1 MTFYEYL
8 RTNGI
13 AAEIDLENWNIQ
25 YNDNIE
31 MVLKVNRVINNW
43 PELLRSATSIQN
55 YFLQFNYYSGRSVIN
70 VYRGGNYSG
79 DSGYYSLG
87 ARNFNYYIKI
97 TVVDGVVN
105 YYSGTDVDNINTLD
119 SSNAIGPTTEAQSG
133 TAVLFKT
140 NNNLGDISLYYIK
153 VTRNDE
159 LIHHY
164 MVTDEGIRDIVEEIT
179 FPYNT
184 ENYIFGPEIEPPTP
198 PTPPARYFNITLYR
212 NYSEKNRVGKNLEE
226 VVTLSGTLKDE
237 CSIIDPVIMIE
248 ADPVQIGGTNYLYI
262 PVFGRY
268 YFIQNFVIV
277 RTNLIR
283 LECHVDV
290 LESFADG
297 IKACSAIISKQENLW
312 NLYINDGT
320 FKTYQNP
327 MVLTKPFPQGFNTWE
342 FVLGVAGSDIQ
353 NEPEQEG
360 GNTP

>member
-1 MTFYEYL
+1 MTFHEFYN
-8 RTNGI
+8 TNGTI
-13 AAEIDLENWNIQ
+13 GPISLTNWNVR
-25 YNDNIE
+25 NSDNYEFVI
-31 MVLKVNRVINNW
+31 KVNSIPSTW
-43 PELLRSATSIQN
+43 PAILGVGNTN
-55 YFLQFNYYSGRSVIN
+55 MYYGFNYYSNRSSIN
-70 VYRGGNYSG
+70 AWRAGSYSG
-79 DSGYYSLG
+79 DAYYYTAG
-87 ARNFNYYIKI
+87 ARDFTK
-97 TVVDGVVN
+97 
-105 YYSGTDVDNINTLD
+105 
-119 SSNAIGPTTEAQSG
+119 
-133 TAVLFKT
+133 
-140 NNNLGDISLYYIK
+140 YIK
-153 VTRNDE
+153 VTVIDGIVTYYSGSDYNDISTVDSQAALGAVNATE
-159 LIHHY
+159 IGNPYLFVNNNNNAPNFNFYYLKVYREGDTIHHY
-164 MVTDEGIRDIVEEIT
+164 VSTDEGICDLVDSSV
-179 FPYNT
+179 FPYT
-184 ENYIFGPEIEPPTP
+184 ATDYILGPEVSP
-198 PTPPARYFNITLYR
+198 PTPPARFFNITLYR

-237 CSIIDPVIMIE
+237 CSIIDPVIIIE

-327 MVLTKPFPQGFNTWE
+327 MVLTKPFPQGFGTWE

-353 NEPEQEG
+353 NQPTQG
-360 GNTP
+360 GSTT